1 MNMNQLPTMLYRY
14 LPILTWE
21 TEYSRPTLA
30 DRLMLAALVGIMLVL
45 HPKSWLSREELA
57 CRNRERS

>member
-1 MNMNQLPTMLYRY
+1 MNMNQLPATLCRY
-14 LPILTWE
+14 LPVLTWE

-45 HPKSWLSREELA
+45 RPKSWLSCEEPA
-57 CRNRERS
+57 KEIRERS